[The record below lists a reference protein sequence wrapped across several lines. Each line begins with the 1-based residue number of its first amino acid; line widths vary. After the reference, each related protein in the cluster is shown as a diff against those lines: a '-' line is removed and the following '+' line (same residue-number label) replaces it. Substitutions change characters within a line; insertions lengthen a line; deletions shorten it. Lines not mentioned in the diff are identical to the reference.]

1 MRVCVLSLVF
11 IIITW
16 LSIMILICFQRQ
28 RISKNLWQGTML
40 IVFFDGGIENMI
52 LNIGLDIW
60 KYRMRVFLYLNY
72 TAIKVFLRV

>member
-1 MRVCVLSLVF
+1 
-11 IIITW
+11 
-16 LSIMILICFQRQ
+16 
-28 RISKNLWQGTML
+28 ML